1 MLREELKVGLGGRA
15 YPIVIGHEELIP
27 RDLLEGRS
35 FFSDRC
41 VVITNR
47 TVDKIYGDRLRN
59 TIAASGR
66 SVSSFVIEDGERFKN
81 QETLSSIY
89 DFLIGLRVDRSATI
103 VALGGGVVGDVAGF
117 AAATYQR
124 GVSLVQIPTTLLSQ
138 VDSSVGGKTAI
149 NHPLGKNMIGAFYQP
164 KLVVI
169 ATETLSTLP
178 EREFIAG
185 LAEVIKYGLIM
196 DRDFFS
202 WLECNSEALL
212 AREPES
218 IAYAIRKSCSCK
230 ADIVAKDE
238 TETGVRALLN
248 YGHTFGHAIEA
259 GLGFGAW
266 LHGEAVAAGMV
277 LATRLSSLNGDVSED
292 DLARVVGLLERVG
305 LPVKAPG
312 LGLDR
317 YLDLMGYDKKV
328 QNGKM
333 RLVLL
338 KEIGSAYVTSEFSSV
353 SLNEVLVEIDH

>member
-1 MLREELKVGLGGRA
+1 MARENLTVGLGDRA
-15 YPIVIGHEELIP
+15 YPIVIGHEELVP
-27 RDLLEGRS
+27 RDFLEGYS
-35 FFSDRC
+35 FFSERC
-41 VVITNR
+41 LIITNR
-47 TVDKIYGDRLRN
+47 TVDKIYGDRCREA
-59 TIAASGR
+59 ISASGR
-66 SVSSFVIEDGERFKN
+66 SVSSFAIEDGERFKN
-81 QETLSSIY
+81 QETLGSIY
-89 DFLIGLRVDRSATI
+89 DYLIGHRIDRSTTI

-124 GVSLVQIPTTLLSQ
+124 GVPLVQVPTTLLSQ

-164 KLVVI
+164 KLVII

-202 WLECNSEALL
+202 WLELNCEALL

-230 ADIVAKDE
+230 AEIVAKDE
-238 TETGVRALLN
+238 TEAGIRALLN

-277 LATRLSSLNGDVSED
+277 LATRFSSFNGDIPED
-292 DLARVVGLLERVG
+292 DVKRVVQLLEKVG

-312 LGLDR
+312 LGVDR

-328 QNGKM
+328 RDGKM

-338 KEIGSAYVTSEFSSV
+338 KEIGSAYVTSEFSAE
-353 SLNEVLVEIDH
+353 SLNEVLAETDR